1 MAPLIVRNL
10 TMHRLS
16 ERELTLGR
24 EAGVVLELEPLGVE
38 AAPGEDGFLA
48 AAEELAR
55 RIAACALHG
64 DGVLLG
70 GYVALWV
77 SALLTVMESGTPLP
91 PLYYFETARLRD
103 ALDRFVFEPIAI
115 RHLTAATRTLHP
127 TWQHCRAIAE

>member
-24 EAGVVLELEPLGVE
+24 EAGVVLEPEPFGIE

-48 AAEELAR
+48 AAEELAQ
-55 RIAACALHG
+55 RIAACALRG
-64 DGVLLG
+64 EGGLLG

-103 ALDRFVFEPIAI
+103 ALDRFVFKPIAI
-115 RHLTAATRTLHP
+115 RHLTVGARSAHSI
-127 TWQHCRAIAE
+127 WQQRPELIK